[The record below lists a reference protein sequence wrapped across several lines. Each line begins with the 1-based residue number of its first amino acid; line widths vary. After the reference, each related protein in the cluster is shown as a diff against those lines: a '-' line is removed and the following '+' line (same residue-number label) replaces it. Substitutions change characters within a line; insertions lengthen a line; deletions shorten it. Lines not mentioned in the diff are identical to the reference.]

1 MRLILIDNYSGYIF
15 GEFHTANYTGNF
27 DMRACLID
35 AARATDADNVEYG
48 RTYAVRSRAPRDT
61 RDGYHVYRADVRGSE
76 QVPVITDGQDPE
88 IIGAV
93 ERDCEFMGFVESK
106 K

>member
-1 MRLILIDNYSGYIF
+1 MVS
-15 GEFHTANYTGNF
+15 TG
-27 DMRACLID
+27 
-35 AARATDADNVEYG
+35 AR
-48 RTYAVRSRAPRDT
+48 T
-61 RDGYHVYRADVRGSE
+61 RDGYRADVRGSE

-88 IIGAV
+88 II

>member
-15 GEFHTANYTGNF
+15 GEFRSSDYTGNF
-27 DMRACLID
+27 DIRACLTE
-35 AARATDADNVEYG
+35 AARMIDADNGTYG
-48 RTYAVRSRAPRDT
+48 RTYTVHSRAPRDT

-76 QVPVITDGQDPE
+76 QVPVITDGLDPE
-88 IIGAV
+88 II
-93 ERDCEFMGFVESK
+93 ERDCEFMGFVEFK

>member
-15 GEFHTANYTGNF
+15 GEFCSSDYAG
-27 DMRACLID
+27 ACLID

-48 RTYAVRSRAPRDT
+48 RTYTVRSRAPRDT
-61 RDGYHVYRADVRGSE
+61 RDGYHVYRADVR
-76 QVPVITDGQDPE
+76 VPVITDGQDPE